1 MRWALFG
8 LVLPLVAALQVRH
21 ASDGVLGLE
30 ATVEDNGRDGGYS
43 ISFKLTNQG
52 SAKTDMAV
60 LESPDLHLWNLS
72 ADTSLNC
79 PQIGPSSLNIRCE
92 AHDVDPG
99 TLQARWRVS
108 VKPVDPWATN
118 LELPVNLTTFAKDPA
133 TGQLE
138 QTGQRSQ
145 TIKWTTLRYRQADAS
160 TFPQPRTITVSA
172 LPDSEDERARLRQVF
187 QWADF
192 VSTGFYLNPKMPL
205 TVTVAGLSD
214 EATNPEILVGT
225 PGLMDPRDPNKE
237 MAAYLVASWS
247 LYNGQNTVSNLDGG
261 ILYIRYTYLA
271 GQAQDHPPVNVTLE
285 GDAAQKFPLF
295 RQGATTDAE
304 WLAMLAA
311 TTVPFAEVEGARVI
325 ITGFAEDAWA
335 AARGH
340 QKNQQGLLDTYKD
353 IIAAMDAISGLDA
366 NAPDARDRPSPLRPI
381 VVWAKRE
388 GGSIADAWDN
398 RVAIRA
404 PPAGIMW
411 DQSLLS
417 TSSVMWHEFGHQ
429 RQHTATWSWESL
441 NQVTVGIYALAARRL
456 FPDFPYV
463 DGIIEPQVADNKGT
477 VQNWDKAKASLTR
490 GIQNFDESEEITQLI
505 MFEQLRVVFGD
516 GFYHEL
522 HRRSRRDP
530 GQSGDAAKK
539 HYFMTRAAEIAQT
552 DLGAYFTKWGLHP
565 EQRTMDDMAKRPKTT
580 EDYTTRPVFGGT

>member
-30 ATVEDNGRDGGYS
+30 ATVEDN
-43 ISFKLTNQG
+43 
-52 SAKTDMAV
+52 DMAV

-99 TLQARWRVS
+99 TLQARWR
-108 VKPVDPWATN
+108 
-118 LELPVNLTTFAKDPA
+118 DPA

-477 VQNWDKAKASLTR
+477 VQNWDKAK
-490 GIQNFDESEEITQLI
+490 
-505 MFEQLRVVFGD
+505 QLRVVFGD